1 MEVLFVKKYR
11 SALQTFGSILLIISI
26 IAFIVSMILCYI
38 GETKGII
45 SIFISLFL
53 FLIGYNAY
61 NKGKIQTEKHF
72 GNDNNKDEDENIYK
86 DTLKKD

>member
-1 MEVLFVKKYR
+1 MKKYR
-11 SALQTFGSILLIISI
+11 SALQIFGSILLIISI

-45 SIFISLFL
+45 SIFISLIL

-61 NKGKIQTEKHF
+61 NKGKIQTEKYF
-72 GNDNNKDEDENIYK
+72 GNDNKNKDEDENIYK